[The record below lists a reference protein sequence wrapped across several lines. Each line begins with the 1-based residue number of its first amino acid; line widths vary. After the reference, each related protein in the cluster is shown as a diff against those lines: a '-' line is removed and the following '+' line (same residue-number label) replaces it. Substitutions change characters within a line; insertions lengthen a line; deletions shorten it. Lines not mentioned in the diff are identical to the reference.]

1 MLLKQL
7 IEDMDYEVLAGRV
20 DTEVTTLV
28 YDSRKVKS

>member
-20 DTEVTTLV
+20 DTVHF
-28 YDSRKVKS
+28 SNRFPN